1 MSCHSTRSERSD
13 AVGATRISLAEGQ
26 GRISGTRSATAEMVS
41 SDDSPGWPSTS
52 ELRAVLAT
60 RVRQVLGETGARLAE
75 ISTVIMSSE
84 ERLLGADA
92 RPQSSV
98 LVLAACASAG
108 GSWRHALWPAVA
120 MECAMAAAD
129 VFDDIA
135 DGEAAGLWERF
146 GPGSVLI
153 GTAGLLA
160 LAAGIV
166 LRAIHDGVPE
176 STVIDLGRLLSDEL
190 AQAADGQALSLAPRA
205 VADVVDA
212 YEVAAAKSGPL
223 GSLAA
228 RLGARTA
235 TDDPELLRAYG
246 AFGSHLAVYSQL
258 LNDARDAAPSGS
270 LQKRDVREGRQTVPL
285 VYTGSAGAPAHLQ
298 GRALQ
303 QWEQRERQRVEA
315 EGGVLAAIA
324 LAQAERL
331 RAADVLESLAQ
342 LGRPVQVLQQL
353 LDGQR

>member
-1 MSCHSTRSERSD
+1 VSSNEIDGWPSSVELRS
-13 AVGATRISLAEGQ
+13 AVATRIK
-26 GRISGTRSATAEMVS
+26 
-41 SDDSPGWPSTS
+41 
-52 ELRAVLAT
+52 
-60 RVRQVLGETGARLAE
+60 QVLGESGDRLAE
-75 ISTVIMSSE
+75 ISTAILSSE
-84 ERLLGADA
+84 DRVLSANP

-98 LVLAACASAG
+98 LVVAACVSAG
-108 GSWRHALWPAVA
+108 GTWRQALWPAVA

-135 DGEAAGLWERF
+135 DGEAAILTQRF

-160 LAAGIV
+160 LAAGVV
-166 LRAIHDGVPE
+166 LRSIHDGLPE
-176 STVIDLGRLLSDEL
+176 RTVIDLGRLLSDEL
-190 AQAADGQALSLAPRA
+190 AQAADGQARSLEPRA
-205 VADVVDA
+205 ITDAVDA

-235 TDDPELLRAYG
+235 SDDSELVRLYG
-246 AFGSHLAVYSQL
+246 TFGWQFAVYSQL

-270 LQKRDVREGRQTVPL
+270 RHKRDVREGRQTVPL
-285 VYTGSAGAPAHLQ
+285 VFTGSAGAPAHLQ

-303 QWEQRERQRVEA
+303 EWEERERQRIAA
-315 EGGVLAAIA
+315 EGGVLAAVA

-331 RAADVLESLAQ
+331 RANEVLDALAQ
-342 LGRPVQVLQQL
+342 TGRPVQVLRQL
-353 LDGQR
+353 LDR